1 MAIDLTI
8 QWIGVD
14 APSYARR
21 FRRAAVIPS
30 FAPVLKQ
37 IAVLAIAPAIEKNF
51 AAQGRPKWAPLT
63 EETIKS
69 KMRKGF
75 QSPGTILV
83 ATGALRDT
91 ATNPGNYVI
100 TNDSIIAEPGVPY
113 WSFHQTGTSK
123 MPQRVIMN
131 LQIGDQRKIGGLFD
145 RFILDHLAKHGLGPR
160 GVMTSVTGGSD
171 A

>member
-8 QWIGVD
+8 EWIGVG

-21 FRRAAVIPS
+21 FRRAAVIPT
-30 FAPVLKQ
+30 FAPVLKE

-51 AAQGRPKWAPLT
+51 AAGGRPKWAPLA

-75 QSPGTILV
+75 QSPGRILV
-83 ATGALRDT
+83 ASGAMLES

-113 WSFHQTGTSK
+113 WSYHQTGTSK
-123 MPQRVIMN
+123 MPQRVLMN
-131 LQIGDQRKIGGLFD
+131 LQVADQRKIGGLFD
-145 RFILDHLAKHGLGPR
+145 RFILAHLAKHGLGPR
-160 GVMTSVTGGSD
+160 GVHTSVVGGGF
-171 A
+171 